1 MPRPGDEIA
10 IVGIAE
16 TPPARRATRD
26 LKSLVVDAALGALAD
41 AGIAPEEVDGIVTDA
56 GIMPASVPADYVA
69 GQLSIRSGYTAS
81 VSYGGAGIVCA
92 PMLAEAALRSGQ
104 ANVVLSYFGVDWGSR
119 PEGPYA
125 FHDRYP
131 AKLLFE
137 KPYGYNAQP
146 LYFAHLA
153 QRYIHEYRLTEEQL
167 ASVAITHRRHALA
180 KGNAQ
185 ARSPLTLADYRAS
198 RMIAAPLRA
207 VDCCLISDGAGA
219 FVMTRGDRARD
230 LRQPAVYVKGVGF
243 ASAPLSGDSAF
254 TQNPDYLSTPAA
266 REASLSAQKAAGVS
280 LAELDFAQIYDCF
293 TISCLMELEDIGLC
307 GRGESGAFFQDGHA
321 SLGGQLPVNTH
332 GGLLSYS
339 YLLGIEHVVESV
351 RQLRGTAGA
360 TQVPGAELGLVSG
373 YSIPDYGVLIL
384 GGPDTRERRHG

>member
-1 MPRPGDEIA
+1 MSDEIA

-16 TPPARRATRD
+16 TPPARRSPRD
-26 LKSLVVDAALGALAD
+26 LKGLVLDAILGALDD

-56 GIMPASVPADYVA
+56 GIMPATVPADYIA
-69 GQLSIRSGYTAS
+69 GQLGIRSAYTAS
-81 VSYGGAGIVCA
+81 ISYGGAGIVCS
-92 PMLAEAALRSGQ
+92 PMLAEAALQSGR

-153 QRYIHEYRLTEEQL
+153 QRYMHEYGLTEEDL
-167 ASVAITHRRHALA
+167 ARVAMTHRSHALA
-180 KGNAQ
+180 KRNAQ
-185 ARSPLTLADYRAS
+185 MKKPLSLADYQAS
-198 RMIAAPLRA
+198 RVIATPLR
-207 VDCCLISDGAGA
+207 VLDCCLVSDGAGA
-219 FVMTRGDRARD
+219 FVMTRADRAKD
-230 LRQPAVYVKGVGF
+230 LRHRPVYVKGVGF
-243 ASAPLSGDSAF
+243 AAAPSTGDSAF
-254 TQNPDYLSTPAA
+254 TQNPRYLHTPGA
-266 REASLSAQKAAGVS
+266 REASFSAQKMAGVS

-293 TISCLMELEDIGLC
+293 TISCLMEMEDIGIC
-307 GRGESGAFFQDGHA
+307 RRGEAGAFFRDGHA
-321 SLGGQLPVNTH
+321 TIGGRLPINTH

-339 YLLGIEHVVESV
+339 YLLGIEHVIEAV
-351 RQLRGTAGA
+351 RQLRGTAEA

-384 GGPDTRERRHG
+384 GSTATRETRRG